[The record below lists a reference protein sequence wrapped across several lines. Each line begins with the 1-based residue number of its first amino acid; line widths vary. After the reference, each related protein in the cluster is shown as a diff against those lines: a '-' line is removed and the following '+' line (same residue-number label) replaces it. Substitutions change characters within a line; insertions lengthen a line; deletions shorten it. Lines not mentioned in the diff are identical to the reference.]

1 MKNAL
6 TKNLDDP
13 ILEAMPVHPTDQSRT
28 VDAAATGPTEDMI
41 ARSAGQS

>member
-13 ILEAMPVHPTDQSRT
+13 ILEAMPVRPTDQSTMHDDTTPRARQRT
-28 VDAAATGPTEDMI
+28 
-41 ARSAGQS
+41 